1 MSTAVSAT
9 PSFTRTRA
17 VWSSQSYLQ
26 FAQLEAHAARV
37 AQRLWAMRAVAPQ
50 RRLERAAVGTHA
62 HAAGH
67 CRRRRGVRD
76 AALSSRRRRAG
87 VRRRARRGRR
97 DDGQPIVVTA
107 AAVRVVTT
115 VYSMGPLLLQ
125 TPSRNAVEPR
135 CGVGRTGCVEVQR
148 KAGLE
153 EPVNIPASQRTY
165 KRRRERVSFA
175 WCRRV
180 RRAEGRLR
188 EVEQT
193 WPPSSPWR
201 WRTSKHVTHR
211 GGQQQRSPVL
221 PSAVVS
227 ANPPRQVVHSGD
239 ACRHW
244 SRTEEDVGS
253 GCRTPAVPSLYRDG
267 ICFLPTGCR
276 MHHQYISRGG
286 GGTEGERHASDTA
299 TTP

>member
-67 CRRRRGVRD
+67 CRRRRGVRG
-76 AALSSRRRRAG
+76 AATALSSRRRRAG

-115 VYSMGPLLLQ
+115 VYSMRPLLLQ
-125 TPSRNAVEPR
+125 TPSKNAVEAR

-165 KRRRERVSFA
+165 KWRRERVSFA

-221 PSAVVS
+221 PSQPRWS
-227 ANPPRQVVHSGD
+227 ARIHRGRSYTQATHAGGESYRGGRRQRMS
-239 ACRHW
+239 
-244 SRTEEDVGS
+244 
-253 GCRTPAVPSLYRDG
+253 Y
-267 ICFLPTGCR
+267 TGC
-276 MHHQYISRGG
+276 
-286 GGTEGERHASDTA
+286 TVVV
-299 TTP
+299 P